1 MLYRVEENYYKP
13 KDEHMFERYRR
24 AWKIDATRVDEEKH
38 DVRLF
43 VEGDKSEDFAI
54 LLTRE
59 EALTLIQALAEAL
72 LPAGDSPE

>member
-13 KDEHMFERYRR
+13 KDEHVFEPYQHV
-24 AWKIDATRVDEEKH
+24 WDIKATPIKEEEH

-59 EALTLIQALAEAL
+59 EALALIQALEQAL
-72 LPAGDSPE
+72 LPTSDSPE